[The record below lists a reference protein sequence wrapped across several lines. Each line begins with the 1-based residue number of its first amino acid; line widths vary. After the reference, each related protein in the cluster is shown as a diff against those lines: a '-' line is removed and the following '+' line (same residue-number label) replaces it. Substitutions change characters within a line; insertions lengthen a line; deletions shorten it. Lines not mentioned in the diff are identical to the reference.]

1 MFEET
6 IHPDDRVLVTGG
18 TGTLGEALLP
28 ELLTRTKQVRVLSR
42 DETKQGALR
51 SRHPEI
57 DWMLGDIRD
66 PKACV
71 DAVRDID
78 VVIHC
83 ASLKYV
89 DISERQPSEYIL
101 TNVNGTL
108 NLINAILSN
117 GKIRQVVGISTDK
130 AAAPYNTYG
139 LTKALLEKLFLEAHA
154 YRRGPN
160 CDTIFTVCRY
170 GNVVGSRGSVVL
182 KWQELSQKGEEIKV
196 TDPTMTRFFFTV
208 DDALRLIDY
217 ALWLNMGGVIVSQAM
232 PSCTLGQLASLWSDT
247 YEVIGTRPGEK
258 HHEDLLTQ
266 HEMPRVRQDG
276 DFFIYSPLG
285 PTTIESPLEPYTSEM
300 ARRLDRPELELLT
313 SQWRQP

>member
-6 IHPDDRVLVTGG
+6 IQPSDHVLVTGG

-28 ELLTRTKQVRVLSR
+28 ELLERTKHIRVLSR
-42 DETKQGALR
+42 DEAKQGVLR
-51 SRHPEI
+51 SVYPEI

-66 PKACV
+66 SKACA
-71 DAVRDID
+71 DAVRNID

-89 DISERQPSEYIL
+89 DISEKQPSEYIL

-108 NLINAILSN
+108 NLINAILSE
-117 GKIRQVVGISTDK
+117 GSVSQVIGISTDK

-154 YRRGPN
+154 YRRGPG

-196 TDPTMTRFFFTV
+196 TDPEMTRFFFTV

-217 ALWLNMGGVIVSQAM
+217 ALWLNQGGVIVSQAM

-266 HEMPRVRQDG
+266 HEMPRVRVDG
-276 DFFIYSPLG
+276 EFFIYAPLG
-285 PTTIESPLEPYTSEM
+285 PVVDQPLAPYTSEFS
-300 ARRLDRPELELLT
+300 RRLDRPELELLT
-313 SQWRQP
+313 AQWRRP